1 MNSSLRY
8 TNNAVFNKIPC
19 FTLECTDLKTLTLG
33 VSIGYRLLGSLYGL
47 INRSLLLDGVNPYD
61 R

>member
-19 FTLECTDLKTLTLG
+19 FTLECTDLKTLIRGTE
-33 VSIGYRLLGSLYGL
+33 
-47 INRSLLLDGVNPYD
+47 LDI
-61 R
+61 